1 MKIKEL
7 RPTIGMLIT
16 RMDVMFAVP
25 LWKGMEEA
33 SRQLNFNLIYFVGR
47 SIGSYHEFDAQHNVV
62 YDLINLEDLDGIVIP
77 SAALANYTGK
87 DRLLEFIEP
96 LRVLPLVSIS
106 MAIEGIPS
114 VLTENKE
121 GMKQAVRHLI
131 EKHGRKRIAFIKG
144 PDENPE
150 AVIRYNAYL
159 EVLNEFGIPFDPN
172 IVLPGNFQP
181 EAGREAIRLL
191 VKKRKEKFDAVVSS
205 NDDMAVFAFKE
216 LQSYGIKVPQE
227 VSMTGFDNIEVLEFL
242 STSFTTVEQPLFGL
256 ANKAGHIMI
265 DMIKGKAVPE
275 NTVLPAKLVV
285 RHSCGCLPLSSIIKD
300 KSNETKEISLEDFL
314 YKEKEN
320 IISHAVELLNQHGSD
335 NKDYCNIF
343 DNLIDAFLKD
353 LKTKDRDDNFLIVL
367 NELLVY
373 YAGNNLI
380 EKQWKQIFSIFKNL
394 FLKYNIN
401 LKIKNMINGLIY
413 KADLLIN
420 EYIQRHQVRETK
432 KMERLFWES
441 RNFIQKINTTT
452 NVNSLINIIPEA
464 LKEMGEGAIYHLYLY
479 NRYKCYVKDEN
490 WKLPEYCER
499 VVFYNEEAET
509 VNYEEQSS
517 EVLIETKKII
527 RQCFINSNEKRM
539 FIAMPLFT
547 RETHFGVIVYQL
559 TELNIRERNAL
570 MHESIRQ
577 SLSNVLRSAMLFE
590 ELEEKSVELIKAKQ
604 NAEVANKLKSKFLA
618 SMSHELRTPMHSI
631 TGIADLLNFG
641 TYEKTEEVI
650 IELEDAI
657 KSLNKAMKTGK
668 CEGKALDGINN
679 ELVNIL
685 DYMDNNSVF
694 KNYLFEELKK
704 KLSRSSDENC
714 KKLKQYI
721 DNILNHFHTEEKE
734 TLEAYRQIKDSG
746 VYLLSLVDMVLNLA
760 KIESENIGV
769 ERTRV
774 NLRVFIN
781 SVMLTVRGYL
791 KTKNKESQIKLEL
804 SIGEDVSEFQMMD
817 KQKMRQVLLN
827 FLSNSIKFSN
837 SGQIKIEIAQAGRI
851 LIFSVSD
858 NGIGIRTEDQ
868 LKIFTE
874 FGRTSDVL
882 EIEGTGLGLAISKK
896 FVEMMDGEI
905 GFESEYGKGSRF
917 YFTIP
922 VIEC

>member
-1 MKIKEL
+1 MKIKGS
-7 RPTIGMLIT
+7 RPAIGMLMT
-16 RMDVMFAVP
+16 RMDVVFADP
-25 LWKGMEEA
+25 LWKGMAEA
-33 SRQLNFNLIYFVGR
+33 SRQMDFNLIYFVGE
-47 SIGSYHEFDAQHNVV
+47 SIESSHEYNAQQNVV
-62 YDLINLEDLDGIVIP
+62 YELIDLEALDGIVLP
-77 SAALANYTGK
+77 SAALAHYIGK
-87 DRLLEFIEP
+87 DKFLEFIEP
-96 LRVLPLVSIS
+96 LRVQPLVSIS
-106 MAIEGIPS
+106 MAIEGMPS

-121 GMKQAVRHLI
+121 GMKQVVRHLI
-131 EKHGRKRIAFIKG
+131 EKHGRRRIAFIKG

-159 EVLNEFGIPFDPN
+159 EVLNEFGISFDPN
-172 IVLPGNFQP
+172 IVLPGNFHP
-181 EAGREAIRLL
+181 ESGREAMRLL
-191 VKKRKEKFDAVVSS
+191 VKKRKEKFDAVVAS
-205 NDDMAVFAFKE
+205 NDDMAVYAFLE
-216 LQSYGIKVPQE
+216 LQSYGINIPRE
-227 VSMTGFDNIEVLEFL
+227 VSMTGFDNVEILEFINM
-242 STSFTTVEQPLFGL
+242 SFTTVEQPLYGL
-256 ANKAGHIMI
+256 ANKAGHIMM

-285 RHSCGCLPLSSIIKD
+285 RHSCGCLSISSITEAID
-300 KSNETKEISLEDFL
+300 INIESKEISLDDFL
-314 YKEKEN
+314 YKEKGN
-320 IISHAVELLNQHGSD
+320 IVSHSVKLLNQHESE
-335 NKDYCNIF
+335 NKDYYNIF
-343 DNLIDAFLKD
+343 DTFIDAFLKD
-353 LKTKDRDDNFLIVL
+353 LKTKDMDDHFLIVL
-367 NELLVY
+367 NDLLVY

-380 EKQWKQIFSIFKNL
+380 EKQWKKILAIFKNML
-394 FLKYNIN
+394 LKFNSN
-401 LKIKNMINGLIY
+401 PKKKNRIDNLIY
-413 KADLLIN
+413 KAELLVN
-420 EYIQRHQVRETK
+420 ESIQRKQVRQTRK
-432 KMERLFWES
+432 IGRLFWDS
-441 RNFIQKINTTT
+441 RVFIQKINTTT
-452 NVNSLINIIPEA
+452 NIDSLLDMAPDA
-464 LKEMGEGAIYHLYLY
+464 LKEMGGGAVYHLYLY

-499 VVFYNEEAET
+499 VVFYNENT
-509 VNYEEQSS
+509 DGTTKEEQSN
-517 EVLIETKKII
+517 EVIFETKKIL
-527 RQCFINSNEKRM
+527 RQCFIDSDERKM
-539 FIAMPLFT
+539 FIALPLFT
-547 RETHFGVIVYQL
+547 METHFGVVVYQL
-559 TELNIRERNAL
+559 TDLNIKERNAL
-570 MHESIRQ
+570 MYESIRQ

-590 ELEEKSVELIKAKQ
+590 ELKDKSVEIIKAKQ
-604 NAEVANKLKSKFLA
+604 NAEAANKLKSKFLA

-685 DYMDNNSVF
+685 DYMDNNSAF
-694 KNYLFEELKK
+694 KNYVFEELKK
-704 KLSRSSDENC
+704 KLSRSSDGNS
-714 KKLKQYI
+714 KKLKQHI
-721 DNILNHFHTEEKE
+721 DNILNHFYTEEKE
-734 TLEAYRQIKDSG
+734 TLEAYKQIKDSG

-760 KIESENIGV
+760 KIESGDIGV

-774 NLRVFIN
+774 NLRLFIN

-837 SGQIKIEIAQAGRI
+837 LGQIKIEIAQTGRV

-896 FVEMMDGEI
+896 FGYYSGRKPRI
-905 GFESEYGKGSRF
+905 RAYS
-917 YFTIP
+917 
-922 VIEC
+922 